1 MTSDPRLR
9 VGIIGTG
16 WMADMIVPDF
26 RRVDAFDLV
35 AVAGRDAARTR
46 AFAEDRGI
54 PNAETVDGLLG
65 RDDLDLVY
73 IATTHDSHADL
84 ARRALEHG
92 TPVLLEKAFTMNAAE
107 AEGLI
112 ELARDRGVFLMEA
125 MWMRFN
131 PAVRRVAELLAEGAI
146 GEPRHLTASFG
157 FSVTDAGHRLWDPE
171 HGGGSALDQ
180 GVYPLTLADLLF
192 GGYDTLAATGSRLGP
207 DGAPGVVDSELAVL
221 LGYADGRQAMLATS
235 LRSLLACDAS
245 IGGSAGRIRILP
257 AFWAA
262 DAFVIERP
270 LGGIG
275 LDVEEV
281 RMPKVGNGYV
291 PMLEAV
297 ADALRDGRLE
307 HELSSHAATLRVMR
321 AVDAVLAQ
329 V

>member
-1 MTSDPRLR
+1 
-9 VGIIGTG
+9 
-16 WMADMIVPDF
+16 
-26 RRVDAFDLV
+26 
-35 AVAGRDAARTR
+35 
-46 AFAEDRGI
+46 
-54 PNAETVDGLLG
+54 
-65 RDDLDLVY
+65 
-73 IATTHDSHADL
+73 
-84 ARRALEHG
+84 
-92 TPVLLEKAFTMNAAE
+92 
-107 AEGLI
+107 
-112 ELARDRGVFLMEA
+112 
-125 MWMRFN
+125 MRFN

-180 GVYPLTLADLLF
+180 GVYPLALADLLF

-207 DGAPGVVDSELAVL
+207 DGAPGVVDGELAVL

-245 IGGSAGRIRILP
+245 ISGSAGRIRILP

-262 DAFVIERP
+262 EAFVIERP
-270 LGGIG
+270 TGGIE

-321 AVDAVLAQ
+321 AVDDVLAQ